1 MRQWLAAGLLAALVA
16 LALPVSAQESAP
28 GLVPEEGEILGPT
41 SEQTFAVGVGVIAGA
56 IVLHAF
62 LPADI
67 TYFAGGL
74 LGGLLASWWY
84 DSGGVDRLSAAID
97 GSAAAAETP
106 SPGHVLQIRERR

>member
-1 MRQWLAAGLLAALVA
+1 MANWSLICVCASATQEAIWTWHSKLCSDLAERHSG
-16 LALPVSAQESAP
+16 S
-28 GLVPEEGEILGPT
+28 T
-41 SEQTFAVGVGVIAGA
+41 SQTQS
-56 IVLHAF
+56 
-62 LPADI
+62 DI